1 MENCK
6 DPIYGTT
13 TPEAKETLV
22 EMINKMCYQAG
33 VKKPPKPMFGGCY
46 YDKDFNQVYIKEV
59 IYNNPAVVVFWSDG
73 TKTTAKCHPEDT
85 FDTEKGLLLCVVKKL
100 VNSEF
105 AINTLKDWGEPS
117 LGKNRKTLAEVRHNH
132 KIG

>member
-22 EMINKMCYQAG
+22 EMISKMCYQAG
-33 VKKPPKPMFGGCY
+33 VKKPPKPIFGGCY

-59 IYNNPAVVVFWSDG
+59 IYNNPAVIVFWSDG

-100 VNSEF
+100 VNSKF
-105 AINTLKDWGEPS
+105 AIDTLKDWGEPS
-117 LGKNRKTLAEVRHNH
+117 LGKNRKTLAEVRHNY
-132 KIG
+132 KIS